1 MALRNHLIHVDE
13 LIELQGSR
21 LRGLKE
27 EFKRDVSIIKEEF
40 DTEKREIA
48 QSHREETRE
57 LHDMIETIREEEEA
71 KLTKMKNDFEGYKVE
86 TQNKHVEDLDQMR
99 NALTKQIEDYD
110 DRFEV
115 NFQNYLTATQ
125 QEADSYKK
133 YLHENEMNQKTIA
146 DD

>member
-13 LIELQGSR
+13 LIELQQSR

-27 EFKRDVSIIKEEF
+27 EFKRDVSIIKEEV

-71 KLTKMKNDFEGYKVE
+71 KLAKMKNDFDGHKVE

-110 DRFEV
+110 DKFEV

-125 QEADSYKK
+125 
-133 YLHENEMNQKTIA
+133 
-146 DD
+146 

>member
-13 LIELQGSR
+13 LIELQQSR

-71 KLTKMKNDFEGYKVE
+71 KLAKMKNDFDGHKVE

-110 DRFEV
+110 DKFEV

-125 QEADSYKK
+125 
-133 YLHENEMNQKTIA
+133 
-146 DD
+146 